1 MPVGAAHIAPLGL
14 QGDPGDDGSDSPVE
28 VKAGLRVGLNFA
40 TFGGEEANVIQ
51 DALRSVPGASA
62 VNEGRRIGLVTG
74 GFIVA
79 DFGIP
84 VLLQTGLRY
93 AQKGYQAA
101 TRVRL
106 GDGESVPVTT
116 TIRTDYV
123 EVSLLARVE
132 IPVPGPVSPHVL
144 AGPTVESLLISGAE
158 IEVDGES
165 QTTDIR
171 AGLQDQNVS
180 LELGG
185 GVEFETPA
193 GTATVDAR
201 FGLGL
206 SRVFA
211 NSLSIKHRGA
221 AVAVGLVF

>member
-1 MPVGAAHIAPLGL
+1 MHVGAAHIAPLEL

-28 VKAGLRVGLNFA
+28 VKAGVRAGLNFA

-62 VNEGRRIGLVTG
+62 VNEGRRVGLVAG

-93 AQKGYQAA
+93 AQKGFQAA
-101 TRVRL
+101 TRARL

-123 EVSLLARVE
+123 EFPILARVE
-132 IPVPGPVSPHVL
+132 IPMLGPVSPHVL
-144 AGPTVESLLISGAE
+144 AGPAIGTNVNSAIKVE
-158 IEVDGES
+158 VRGES
-165 QTTDIR
+165 QTEAR
-171 AGLQDQNVS
+171 GLLQNTVS

-185 GVEFETPA
+185 GVEFETPT

-201 FGLGL
+201 FGFGL
-206 SRVFA
+206 SRVFT

-221 AVAVGLVF
+221 AVAVGFVF